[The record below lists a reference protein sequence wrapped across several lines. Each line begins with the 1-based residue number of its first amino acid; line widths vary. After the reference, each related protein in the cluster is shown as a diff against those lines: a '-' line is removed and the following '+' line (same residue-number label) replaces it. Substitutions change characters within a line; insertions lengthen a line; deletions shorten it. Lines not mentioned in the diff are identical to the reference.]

1 MAKPSNELKGYT
13 DMQRRFSMLTRGTKD
28 AMGKALYA
36 EAQIERTESMKRTP
50 VDLGPLRASHTVFPP
65 KGRGMEVYVDIAVGG
80 PSAAYAVIVHEDL
93 DANHTTGQAK
103 FLESTL
109 RESAP
114 HMSKRVAARLGV
126 DLATLVGGGS

>member
-1 MAKPSNELKGYT
+1 MAKPSGELKGYT
-13 DMQRRFSMLTRGTKD
+13 DMQRRFTMMVKAVPD
-28 AMGKALYA
+28 IMGKALYA

-65 KGRGMEVYVDIAVGG
+65 KGTGNEVTVDIAVGG

-93 DANHTTGQAK
+93 DATHKTGQAK

-114 HMSKRVAARLGV
+114 HMASRVAARVAGLLGG
-126 DLATLVGGGS
+126 LQ

>member
-1 MAKPSNELKGYT
+1 MADASKYLKGYT
-13 DMQRRFSMLTRGTKD
+13 EMQRRFTMLARGLKEE
-28 AMGKALYA
+28 MGKALYA

-65 KGRGMEVYVDIAVGG
+65 KGRGMEVYVTIAVGG

-114 HMSKRVAARLGV
+114 NMSARVAKRIDLGK
-126 DLATLVGGGS
+126 AMGGGA

>member
-1 MAKPSNELKGYT
+1 MASNELKGYT
-13 DMQRRFSMLTRGTKD
+13 DMQRRFSMLVKAVPD
-28 AMGKALYA
+28 IMGKALYA

-65 KGRGMEVYVDIAVGG
+65 KGQGDTVTVDIAVGG
-80 PSAAYAVIVHEDL
+80 PSASYAVIVHEDL
-93 DANHTTGQAK
+93 MATHTTGQAK

-114 HMSKRVAARLGV
+114 HMAARVAKRVATMLG
-126 DLATLVGGGS
+126 S